1 MAYNSRFHFTP
12 HAPFDC
18 TTCRWY
24 REPCD
29 TDPDDKKN
37 TCYQGIFMPR
47 WAKLYSQ
54 DKPCDCSK
62 YLVKRKNFDNDIYDA
77 PEGKDYIKGYA
88 LTVYITLEQKKIL
101 VLGKVVR
108 EGLCNVYAYIPTDYV
123 SQGVVPYAV
132 AYLIFASKF
141 EQKIARYALTGQSSK
156 MQNASEIRNVRLKS
170 IAKPVWFHKGW
181 VLPTYDPELV
191 NTDAKKYKY
200 IANHNGCRKLF
211 TNKQIAKW
219 RRAYCMTFH
228 CYAPKS
234 EQDKDCVNYVRG
246 LKNNKI
252 CRYCAASKHGKVFA
266 DTLGLHRID
275 D

>member
-1 MAYNSRFHFTP
+1 MYNARFHFTP

-37 TCYQGIFMPR
+37 TCYQGNFMPR

-88 LTVYITLEQKKIL
+88 LTVYITWEQKKIL
-101 VLGKVVR
+101 VLGRVVR
-108 EGLCNVYAYIPTDYV
+108 EGTCNVYAYIPTDYV
-123 SQGVVPYAV
+123 SQGEVPYAV

-141 EQKIARYALTGQSSK
+141 EQKIASYILT
-156 MQNASEIRNVRLKS
+156 KS
-170 IAKPVWFHKGW
+170 
-181 VLPTYDPELV
+181 Y
-191 NTDAKKYKY
+191 AKKYKY
-200 IANHNGCRKLF
+200 IANRSGIRKLF

-219 RRAYCMTFH
+219 RRAYCMTFP

-234 EQDKDCVNYVRG
+234 DQDKDCVNYVRG

-252 CRYCAASKHGKVFA
+252 CRYCAASKHGKKFVDVA
-266 DTLGLHRID
+266 GLHRID